1 MKLMN
6 KYIKNGDTVFRI
18 LKEKEDEVLLL
29 RCGGNS
35 LPKWERVSTLADY
48 EVAELPQLEE
58 RELEASDY
66 AIVYSRF
73 NMIADVLTVI
83 EDKKARSQLIDKL
96 ATDFGIS
103 RPSICKYIN
112 LYLTYD
118 CKEALLPQP
127 KTDSDKVLSVDEK
140 NIRWALNKYY
150 YTAEKNSLN
159 FSYKQMLKERY
170 YENGELVEQ
179 YPSFYKF
186 RYYYRKHN
194 KKSNEI
200 ISRYGTSYYRRNERP
215 LLGDGVRA
223 MAKSIGT
230 GMIDSTICDIY
241 LVDDAGLVIGRPILT
256 ACVDAFSGLCMG
268 YSLGWEG
275 GMYSVRN
282 MLLNIIKDKREHCLS
297 FGIEID
303 EADWGCSQLP
313 ARFITDQGTEYI
325 SQNFDQLIELGCT
338 ITNLDPYLANDK
350 GIVEKFFD
358 LIQETY
364 KPLLKGKGVIEDDF
378 QERGA
383 TDYRKS
389 ACLTLADFEKVILHT
404 IIFYNSSRLLRNFPF
419 TEEMLADG
427 VKPYASSIWKWGIG
441 QPEANLISVP
451 QKQLILTLLPR
462 TTAQFTRK
470 GLIVNKLRY
479 SNRNFMEQYLDGKEV
494 IVAYNPDD
502 TNKVWL
508 LENGSYTPFSL
519 IESRFADL
527 SLDEVSELKRQKKD
541 LLRAEEEN
549 SMVAELELMKSL
561 EAIVGV
567 SVKRTKRST
576 AELKNIRDNRSK
588 EAERTHRK
596 LEVS

>member
-1 MKLMN
+1 MN
-6 KYIKNGDTVFRI
+6 KYVKSSDAIFRI
-18 LKEKEDEVLLL
+18 LKESEKDVLLL

-35 LPKWERVSTLADY
+35 LPKWEKYEAVS
-48 EVAELPQLEE
+48 
-58 RELEASDY
+58 ELEIADKPVLSDREFSTTDY
-66 AIVYSRF
+66 AVACSRF
-73 NMIADVLTVI
+73 NIIADVLAVI
-83 EDKKARSQLIDKL
+83 GSKKERSLMIDKL
-96 ATDFGIS
+96 TEEYKVS
-103 RPSICKYIN
+103 RPTICKYIN

-118 CKEALLPQP
+118 CKEALLPQL
-127 KTDSDKVLSVDEK
+127 KKNSDEVLSFDEK
-140 NIRWALNKYY
+140 NIRWALNKFY
-150 YTAEKNSLN
+150 YTTEKHSLM
-159 FSYKQMLKERY
+159 FAYKQMLKERY
-170 YENGELVEQ
+170 YENGELAEAF
-179 YPSFYKF
+179 PTFYQF

-223 MAKSIGT
+223 MAKGIGT
-230 GMIDSTICDIY
+230 GMVDSTVCDIY
-241 LVDDAGLVIGRPILT
+241 LVDDAGMVVGRPILT
-256 ACVDAFSGLCMG
+256 ACCDAFTGLLMG

-303 EADWGCSQLP
+303 KVDWNCSQLP

-325 SQNFDQLIELGCT
+325 SKDFDQLTELGCV
-338 ITNLDPYLANDK
+338 ITNLDPYIANDK

-389 ACLTLADFEKVILHT
+389 ACLTLADFEKIIVHT
-404 IIFYNSSRLLRNFPF
+404 IVFYNRKKILNNFPF
-419 TEEMLADG
+419 TEEMLQSS
-427 VKPYASSIWKWGIG
+427 VKPYASAIWNWGME
-441 QPEANLISVP
+441 QPESNLISVSE
-451 QKQLILTLLPR
+451 KQLILTLLPR
-462 TTAQFTRK
+462 TTAQYTRK

-479 SNRNFMEQYLDGKEV
+479 ANRNFMEQYLDGKEV
-494 IVAYNPDD
+494 IVAYNPDNVN
-502 TNKVWL
+502 TVFL
-508 LENGSYTPFSL
+508 LENGNYTPFEL

-527 SLDEVSELKRQKKD
+527 TLEQVSELKQKKAK
-541 LLRAEEEN
+541 LLRDEEEK
-549 SMVAELELMKSL
+549 SILAELEMMKNI
-561 EAIVGV
+561 ETVVKV
-567 SVKRTKRST
+567 SGKRTKRST
-576 AELKNIRDNRSK
+576 AELRNIRDNRIK
-588 EAERTHRK
+588 EAERQHIN